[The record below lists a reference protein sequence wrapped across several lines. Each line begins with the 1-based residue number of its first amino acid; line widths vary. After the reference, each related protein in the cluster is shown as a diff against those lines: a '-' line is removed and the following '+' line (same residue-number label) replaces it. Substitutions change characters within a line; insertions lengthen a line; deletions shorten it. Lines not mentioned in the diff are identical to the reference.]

1 MAFTEI
7 GANTLDDAYEIENS
21 CRFNEGDS
29 PKLTRTPGSDGNRDI
44 WTFSCW
50 FKKTNVDETGDSH
63 IFSCGSGGDDLTS
76 IALRGSGDDEVIEL
90 SSYTS
95 AGSTTHW
102 NIATPGSYRDPSA
115 WYHLVF
121 AVDTTQASISN
132 GLKLWINGEAISY
145 TGSTWV
151 QNADTCMNSDD
162 HENVIGARQNNNDMF
177 FDGYLADVHFIDG
190 TQKQATD
197 FGKTDTN
204 GVWVPI
210 KYSGSYGTNGFFME
224 FKQTGT
230 SANASGKG
238 ADTSGNTNHFDDTN
252 MDTYDITTDTPTN
265 NFATLNPLANAL
277 TNPITLSEG
286 NLKAVGDSSSWEMIS
301 STIGAK
307 NGKWYWEVK
316 LTALSSYAQIGITN
330 DYAIISDALESYFGH
345 AGSGVAFG
353 KGQDAT
359 IYHTGGNSTSYGT
372 TYSAGD
378 MASVALDLDN
388 NFIYFAKDGTWMD
401 YSSATGDPTSGSS
414 GTGGYAITAN
424 ELYIPAVACNQATW
438 EVNFGNPSFSI
449 SSGNADANGYGNFE
463 YAPPSGYYA
472 LCTKNLGEYG

>member
-7 GANTLDDAYEIENS
+7 GANTLDTGYDIENS
-21 CRFNEGDS
+21 CRFNTGDS
-29 PKLTRTPGSDGNRDI
+29 PALSYSISSTASSWTVSFWLKSSNKHNDNTMYPFSFGNASNDDATGI
-44 WTFSCW
+44 SFS
-50 FKKTNVDETGDSH
+50 
-63 IFSCGSGGDDLTS
+63 SGGLAYYNEASATATLVRDTS
-76 IALRGSGDDEVIEL
+76 VLL
-90 SSYTS
+90 
-95 AGSTTHW
+95 
-102 NIATPGSYRDPSA
+102 RDPSA
-115 WYHLVF
+115 WYHV
-121 AVDTTQASISN
+121 VCKNDGGTITTYLNGVQQASGSGGTSALDGTVVYIGRFASTSPMYLDAYIS
-132 GLKLWINGEAISY
+132 EFY
-145 TGSTWV
+145 
-151 QNADTCMNSDD
+151 
-162 HENVIGARQNNNDMF
+162 
-177 FDGYLADVHFIDG
+177 FIDG
-190 TQKQATD
+190 TAYSAST
-197 FGKTDTN
+197 FGETNDN
-204 GVWVPI
+204 GVWIPI
-210 KYSGSYGTNGFFME
+210 KASPTFGSDGFFCE

-230 SANASGKG
+230 SANSSGIG
-238 ADTSGNTNHFDDTN
+238 ADTSGNDNHLTVTNLAATDV
-252 MDTYDITTDTPTN
+252 TTDTPTN

>member
-7 GANTLDDAYEIENS
+7 GANTLDTGYDIENS
-21 CRFNEGDS
+21 CRFNTGDS
-29 PKLTRTPGSDGNRDI
+29 PALSYSISSTASSWTVSFWLKSSNKHNDNTMYPFSFGNASNDDATGI
-44 WTFSCW
+44 SFS
-50 FKKTNVDETGDSH
+50 
-63 IFSCGSGGDDLTS
+63 SGGLAYYNEASATATLVRDTS
-76 IALRGSGDDEVIEL
+76 VLL
-90 SSYTS
+90 
-95 AGSTTHW
+95 
-102 NIATPGSYRDPSA
+102 RDPSA
-115 WYHLVF
+115 WYHV
-121 AVDTTQASISN
+121 VCKNDGGTITTYLNGVQQASGSGGTSALDGTVVYIGRFASTSPMYLDAYIS
-132 GLKLWINGEAISY
+132 EFY
-145 TGSTWV
+145 
-151 QNADTCMNSDD
+151 
-162 HENVIGARQNNNDMF
+162 
-177 FDGYLADVHFIDG
+177 FIDG
-190 TQKQATD
+190 TAYSAST
-197 FGKTDTN
+197 FGETNDN
-204 GVWVPI
+204 GVWIPI
-210 KYSGSYGTNGFFME
+210 EASPTFGSDGFFCE

-230 SANASGKG
+230 SANSSGIG
-238 ADTSGNTNHFDDTN
+238 ADTSGNDNHLTVTNLAATDV
-252 MDTYDITTDTPTN
+252 TTDTPTN

-330 DYAIISDALESYFGH
+330 AYAISSGALESYFGH

-438 EVNFGNPSFSI
+438 EVNFGNPSYAN
-449 SSGNADANGYGNFE
+449 SSSVADANGYGAFE

>member
-7 GANTLDDAYEIENS
+7 GANTLDTGYDIENS
-21 CRFNEGDS
+21 CRFNTGDS
-29 PKLTRTPGSDGNRDI
+29 PALSYSISSTASSWTVSFWLKSSNKHNDNTMYPFSFGNASNDDATGISFSSSGLAYYNEASATATLVRD
-44 WTFSCW
+44 
-50 FKKTNVDETGDSH
+50 
-63 IFSCGSGGDDLTS
+63 TS
-76 IALRGSGDDEVIEL
+76 VLL
-90 SSYTS
+90 
-95 AGSTTHW
+95 
-102 NIATPGSYRDPSA
+102 RDPSA
-115 WYHLVF
+115 WYHV
-121 AVDTTQASISN
+121 VCKNDGGTITTYLNGVQQASGSGGTSALDGTVVYIGRFASTSPMYLDAYIS
-132 GLKLWINGEAISY
+132 EFY
-145 TGSTWV
+145 
-151 QNADTCMNSDD
+151 
-162 HENVIGARQNNNDMF
+162 
-177 FDGYLADVHFIDG
+177 FIDG
-190 TQKQATD
+190 TAYSAST
-197 FGKTDTN
+197 FGETNDN
-204 GVWVPI
+204 GVWIPI
-210 KYSGSYGTNGFFME
+210 KASPTFGSDGFFCE

-230 SANASGKG
+230 SANSSGIG
-238 ADTSGNTNHFDDTN
+238 ADTSGNDNHLTVTNLAATDV
-252 MDTYDITTDTPTN
+252 TTDTPTN

-301 STIGAK
+301 SSFGSQ

-330 DYAIISDALESYFGH
+330 AYAISSGALESYFGH

-359 IYHTGGNSTSYGT
+359 IYYTGVNSASYGT

-378 MASVALDLDN
+378 IASVALDLDN